1 MIGSSQALC
10 SLADYL
16 IYLYTGVWRELQ
28 RATKALGIAPI
39 GTHIFRHSY
48 RSWLDSIGTPVGVQ
62 QKLMRHSDIRT
73 TMNIY
78 GDAMTPDMTEAN
90 GRIVKMVLPS

>member
-1 MIGSSQALC
+1 MVLRGGYDSFAC
-10 SLADYL
+10 R
-16 IYLYTGVWRELQ
+16 TRGVWRELQ
-28 RATKALGIAPI
+28 RATKVAGIGAI
-39 GTHIFRHSY
+39 GTHVFRHSY

-73 TMNIY
+73 TMNTY